1 MKYLALVFALIIL
14 TSWSQNDSINQGD
27 VDGKK
32 TGHWVITGEQRNE
45 PDYCYNCVIE
55 EGLYKRSRKQGLWTK
70 YYPNGQL
77 KSIIEYENG
86 KAQGHFTTYRED
98 GSLKEMGIWESYQYK
113 KHYQFSLQGCLTQE
127 FVNLSDSNCKT
138 FYKNDCAHNLIQKT
152 KDSIDWNNFYIP
164 LNYIGSADTAIN
176 NIPVYHRA
184 GHGTGIWTGGP
195 YSNQDSSA
203 QAINRKFIP
212 DSTHAKPKK
221 AIAYTCIQQD
231 KKNECKCY
239 KSNEKLILEG
249 QFKRRKL
256 WNGEYYIYDKNGN
269 LDYIEIYQNGK
280 YIGMRILG
288 WD

>member
-1 MKYLALVFALIIL
+1 MKWFSLVFIL
-14 TSWSQNDSINQGD
+14 FSFCTWGQTDTLN
-27 VDGKK
+27 
-32 TGHWVITGEQRNE
+32 QRNE
-45 PDYCYNCVIE
+45 HDKRTGYWIITGIDKNDTTYCQTCVIE
-55 EGLYKRSRKQGLWTK
+55 EGVYKRGRKQGLWTK

-86 KAQGHFTTYRED
+86 KANGHFTTYRED

-113 KHYQFSLQGCLTQE
+113 EHYQFSLQGCLTLE
-127 FVNLSDSNCKT
+127 FINQSGSSCKT
-138 FYKNDCAHNLIQKT
+138 FYNNDCRHNLVRQ
-152 KDSIDWNNFYIP
+152 SF
-164 LNYIGSADTAIN
+164 DTIN
-176 NIPVYHRA
+176 WYNLNIPTDYVGSIYTTIDYSSQHR
-184 GHGTGIWTGGP
+184 GSNHGNGIWTGGP